1 SWMGGAFRWRAELD
15 YEVSTMT
22 FTSIFKRIRKP
33 AFFVVVLLAVAM
45 AASLACDN
53 DNDDDERD
61 DDYRDTVVLDRST
74 DGIWVTGAG
83 RVSVTPDIATL
94 RIGVETHAE
103 TVGEAMSEAAT
114 SMQAV
119 IDSLTAAGVN
129 EDDIQTLTFN
139 VSTRY
144 EWNDRQR
151 RSEMVGFTVTNT
163 VRATVRA
170 LDTIADVIDWTAQ
183 AGGDNARVD
192 GLSFSVE
199 DTEDAEREARQLAM
213 EAAREQA
220 GQLASLAGVELGEAF
235 FVSESGAAPRGQDAA
250 DMMRTMAVMES
261 DEAMSTPILAGE
273 NDIVIYVR
281 VGYGI
286 GG

>member
-1 SWMGGAFRWRAELD
+1 
-15 YEVSTMT
+15 MT
-22 FTSIFKRIRKP
+22 FTHILTAIRRP
-33 AFFVVVLLAVAM
+33 AALVLVLLALAM
-45 AASLACDN
+45 TASLACAAQDE
-53 DNDDDERD
+53 DSDDTTTMNGDAA
-61 DDYRDTVVLDRST
+61 TVVVDRST

-94 RIGVETHAE
+94 GIGVETHAK
-103 TVGEAMSEAAT
+103 TVGEAMSEASA

-119 IDSLTAAGVN
+119 IDSLTAAGIS
-129 EDDIQTLTFN
+129 EDDIQTLTFD

-163 VRATVRA
+163 VRATVRD
-170 LDTIADVIDWTAQ
+170 LDTIADVIDGAAQ
-183 AGGDNARVD
+183 AGGDNTRVG

-199 DTEDAEREARQLAM
+199 DTEDAEREARELAM

-220 GQLASLAGVELGEAF
+220 GQLASLAGVELGPAF
-235 FVSESGAAPRGQDAA
+235 FVSESGAAPRGQDTPE
-250 DMMRTMAVMES
+250 MMRSMAVMD

-273 NDIVIYVR
+273 SDVVIYVR
-281 VGYGI
+281 VGYAI
-286 GG
+286 S

>member
-1 SWMGGAFRWRAELD
+1 
-15 YEVSTMT
+15 MT
-22 FTSIFKRIRKP
+22 FAHIFRGVRLP
-33 AFFVVVLLAVAM
+33 AAPVLVLLALVM
-45 AASLACDN
+45 TVSLACGT
-53 DNDDDERD
+53 DDDEQD
-61 DDYRDTVVLDRST
+61 DDYGPSVVLDRST

-94 RIGVETHAE
+94 RIGVETSAE
-103 TVGEAMSEAAT
+103 TVGEAMSEAAN

-119 IDSLTAAGVN
+119 IDSLTASGIE

-139 VSTRY
+139 VSTQY
-144 EWNDRQR
+144 EWNDTLR

-170 LDTIADVIDWTAQ
+170 LDTIADVIDGAAQ
-183 AGGDNARVD
+183 AGRDNARVD
-192 GLSFSVE
+192 GLSFSVD

-235 FVSESGAAPRGQDAA
+235 SISESGAAPITQDTPE
-250 DMMRTMAVMES
+250 MMRTTAVFAS
-261 DEAMSTPILAGE
+261 DEDVSTPILTGE
-273 NDIVIYVR
+273 SDVVIHVR
-281 VGYGI
+281 VGYEI
-286 GG
+286 A